1 MSKRMSLRFAR
12 TIQDGRIGDLRED
25 AELEDSA
32 WRPIGD
38 VALDVVRSAVLSAAI
53 AKMR

>member
-1 MSKRMSLRFAR
+1 MSLRFAR
-12 TIQDGRIGDLRED
+12 IVQVGRIGDRRED